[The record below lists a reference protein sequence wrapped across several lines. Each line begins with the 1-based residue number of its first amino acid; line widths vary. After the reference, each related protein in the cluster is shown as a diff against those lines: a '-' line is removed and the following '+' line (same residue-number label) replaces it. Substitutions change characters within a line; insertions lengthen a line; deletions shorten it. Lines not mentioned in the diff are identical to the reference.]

1 MDCLILNP
9 RGFPNLDIVI
19 QIQTF
24 DQLGVKRFKIQNLFR
39 LLFTDNLQLNLQL
52 LKATTASVSE
62 KNQINYIW
70 ERIIYISLVNWT
82 ND

>member
-52 LKATTASVSE
+52 LKETTASVSE

>member
-52 LKATTASVSE
+52 LKATTTSVSE
-62 KNQINYIW
+62 KNQINYIC